1 MSTKKVVAALVIALA
16 VLAVAV
22 PMTTVLRPAKAAS
35 TVTVTLKVVPGIT
48 YTYAPNGDSYN
59 TSQGSLSLAGAKLFV
74 QVEYTNGTVISSQM
88 VTVNKSGYITVAVP
102 SGTAVDI
109 LINVA
114 GLGGVYIPVS
124 AIYDATFTANTVSNV
139 SVSMNVIPIKLVLSN
154 GTPITVLMATA
165 WTYNQTGAVVTD
177 SAMVNNV
184 TGVANE
190 IIPYYL
196 DKLFYT
202 SPISPLWPNYLFG
215 FMELGPSY
223 YTTFSYWALG
233 KKVTVTAYGTKG
245 ATKSTTPAGGAIAF
259 LNGTNYFLG
268 FWVHSAGYVG
278 YNTTL
283 PKPTWYLLYTQAD
296 PANDTSYWLFV
307 PVNASTGWAL
317 FVPWLNLSVSYGY
330 RFAYLISTTVNQ
342 TPYTFVF
349 HNLTGSGYIKATPM
363 TFGTTGIT
371 SLPFNKSLTAVMSG
385 SNAGAFNGTGKL
397 VLELIGPPPFNYA
410 NVSETGVF
418 YTNMTNGWAP
428 IIPTA
433 NPWPFSYGKK
443 IVVNGKVFAL
453 AINSTSTGYLYPT
466 GKFTASPTLYAYGT
480 QIFYTPYKLSNST
493 SSTAYVVIKGKV
505 TTLYG
510 NYTVPNGT
518 VEIVVNNGATNVYT
532 VNVSVKSGAFS
543 SPALSLSP
551 TTNYTYKV
559 YYYNASTEVLSSN
572 TSGTNV
578 VFSGTP
584 SGFTTLTVASTSTST
599 STSTT
604 TTTSPSTGTS
614 VSINPLY
621 VALGLIFLVI
631 IIVAIVAATH
641 GAKHAIEETIRRYVK
656 EDRGDYVTG
665 S

>member
-1 MSTKKVVAALVIALA
+1 MYTKKVVAALVIALA

-22 PMTTVLRPAKAAS
+22 PMAAVLRPAKAAS
-35 TVTVTLKVVPGIT
+35 TVTVTLKVVPGIK

-59 TSQGSLSLAGAKLFV
+59 TSQGSLSLAGANLFV

-114 GLGGVYIPVS
+114 GLGGVDIPVS

-154 GTPITVLMATA
+154 GTPVTVLMATA

-177 SAMVNNV
+177 MAMVNNV

-190 IIPYYL
+190 IVPYYL
-196 DKLFYT
+196 GKYFYT
-202 SPISPLWPNYLFG
+202 SPINPLWPNYLYG
-215 FMELGPSY
+215 WIELGPSY

-233 KKVTVTAYGTKG
+233 KEVTVTAYGTKG
-245 ATKSTTPAGGAIAF
+245 ATKSPTPAGGAIAF
-259 LNGTNYFLG
+259 LNGTSYFLG

-278 YNTTL
+278 YNSTL
-283 PKPTWYLLYTQAD
+283 PKPTWYLLYTEAD

-307 PVNASTGWAL
+307 PVNTSTGWAL
-317 FVPWLNLSVSYGY
+317 FVPYLNLSVSYGY
-330 RFAYLISTTVNQ
+330 RFAYLIATTVNQ

-349 HNLTGSGYIKATPM
+349 HSLTGSGYVKATPM

-371 SLPFNKSLTAVMSG
+371 SLPFNKSLTAVMTG

-397 VLELIGPPPFNYA
+397 VLEYIGLSPFNYA
-410 NVSETGVF
+410 NISKTGVF

-466 GKFTASPTLYAYGT
+466 GKFTATPTLYAYGT

-559 YYYNASTEVLSSN
+559 YYYNVSTEVLSSN

-578 VFSGTP
+578 EFSGTP
-584 SGFTTLTVASTSTST
+584 SGFTTLTVASTGT

-604 TTTSPSTGTS
+604 TTTSPSTPTS

-621 VALGLIFLVI
+621 VTLGLVFLVI
-631 IIVAIVAATH
+631 IIVAVVAATH
-641 GAKHAIEETIRRYVK
+641 GAKHAIEEAIRRYVK

>member
-22 PMTTVLRPAKAAS
+22 PMAAVLRPAKAAS
-35 TVTVTLKVVPGIT
+35 TVTVTLKVVPGIK

-59 TSQGSLSLAGAKLFV
+59 TSQGSLSLAGASLFV

-114 GLGGVYIPVS
+114 GVGGVDIPVS

-139 SVSMNVIPIKLVLSN
+139 SVSMNVVPIKLVLSN

-165 WTYNQTGAVVTD
+165 WTYNETGAVVTD

-184 TGVANE
+184 TSVANE
-190 IIPYYL
+190 IVPYYL
-196 DKLFYT
+196 DKAFYT
-202 SPISPLWPNYLFG
+202 SPINPLWPNYLYG

-233 KKVTVTAYGTKG
+233 KNVTVTAYGTKG

-283 PKPTWYLLYTQAD
+283 PKPTWYLLYTEAD

-330 RFAYLISTTVNQ
+330 RFAYLIATTVNQ

-349 HNLTGSGYIKATPM
+349 HSLTGSGYVKATPM

-371 SLPFNKSLTAVMSG
+371 SLPFNKSLTAVMTG
-385 SNAGAFNGTGKL
+385 SNAGAFNGTSKM
-397 VLELIGPPPFNYA
+397 VLELIGPPAFNYA
-410 NVSETGVF
+410 NISKTGVF

-443 IVVNGKVFAL
+443 IVINGKVFAL

-466 GKFTASPTLYAYGT
+466 GEFTATPTLYAYGT
-480 QIFYTPYKLSNST
+480 QIFYTPYRLSNST

-551 TTNYTYKV
+551 TTNYTYEL

-578 VFSGTP
+578 EFSGTP
-584 SGFTTLTVASTSTST
+584 SSFTTLTVASTSTST
-599 STSTT
+599 STT
-604 TTTSPSTGTS
+604 TS

-631 IIVAIVAATH
+631 IIVAIVAATR
-641 GAKHAIEETIRRYVK
+641 GAKHAIEETTRRYVK
-656 EDRGDYVTG
+656 EDRGGYVTG

>member
-1 MSTKKVVAALVIALA
+1 MSMKKVIAALVIVLA

-22 PMTTVLRPAKAAS
+22 PMAAVLRPAKAAS
-35 TVTVTLKVVPGIT
+35 TVTVTLKVIPGIK

-114 GLGGVYIPVS
+114 GLGGVDIPVS

-190 IIPYYL
+190 IVPYYL

-202 SPISPLWPNYLFG
+202 SPISPLWPNYLYG

-233 KKVTVTAYGTKG
+233 KEVTVTAYGTKG
-245 ATKSTTPAGGAIAF
+245 ETKSPTPAGGAIAF

-278 YNTTL
+278 YNTSL
-283 PKPTWYLLYTQAD
+283 PEPTWHLLYTQAD
-296 PANDTSYWLFV
+296 PANDTTYWLFV

-330 RFAYLISTTVNQ
+330 RFAYLIATTVNQ

-349 HNLTGSGYIKATPM
+349 HSLTGSGYIKATPM

-371 SLPFNKSLTAVMSG
+371 SLPFNKSLTAVMTG
-385 SNAGAFNGTGKL
+385 SNAGAFNGTGKM

-410 NVSETGVF
+410 NISSTGVF

-443 IVVNGKVFAL
+443 IVINGKVYAL

-572 TSGTNV
+572 ASGTNV

-584 SGFTTLTVASTSTST
+584 SGFSTLTVASTST
-599 STSTT
+599 TT
-604 TTTSPSTGTS
+604 TTTSTSTPTS
-614 VSINPLY
+614 VSINPFY

-631 IIVAIVAATH
+631 IIVAVVAATR
-641 GAKHAIEETIRRYVK
+641 GAKHAIEGSTRRYVK

>member
-1 MSTKKVVAALVIALA
+1 MKKIVAALVIALA

-35 TVTVTLKVVPGIT
+35 TVTVTLKVVPGIK

-114 GLGGVYIPVS
+114 GLGGVDIPVS
-124 AIYDATFTANTVSNV
+124 AIYDATFTTNTVSNV

-177 SAMVNNV
+177 LAMVNNV

-190 IIPYYL
+190 IVPYYL

-223 YTTFSYWALG
+223 YSTFSYWALG
-233 KKVTVTAYGTKG
+233 KTVTVTAYGTKG

-283 PKPTWYLLYTQAD
+283 PKPTWYLLYTEAD
-296 PANDTSYWLFV
+296 PANDTTYWLFV

-330 RFAYLISTTVNQ
+330 RFAYLIATTVNQ

-349 HNLTGSGYIKATPM
+349 HSLTGSGYIKATPM

-371 SLPFNKSLTAVMSG
+371 SLPFNKSLTAVMTG

-410 NVSETGVF
+410 NISKTGVF

-443 IVVNGKVFAL
+443 IVINGKVFAL

-584 SGFTTLTVASTSTST
+584 SGFTTLTVASTSTTTTTST
-599 STSTT
+599 STS
-604 TTTSPSTGTS
+604 TS

>member
-1 MSTKKVVAALVIALA
+1 MSMKKIIVALVIVLA

-22 PMTTVLRPAKAAS
+22 PLAAVLRPAKAAS
-35 TVTVTLKVVPGIT
+35 TVTVTLKVIPGIK
-48 YTYAPNGDSYN
+48 YTYAPSGASYN
-59 TSQGSLSLAGAKLFV
+59 TSQGSLSLAGANLFV

-114 GLGGVYIPVS
+114 GLGGVDIPVS

-177 SAMVNNV
+177 PAMVNNV

-190 IIPYYL
+190 IVPYYL

-202 SPISPLWPNYLFG
+202 SPINPLWPNYLYG

-233 KKVTVTAYGTKG
+233 KEVTVTAYGTKG

-278 YNTTL
+278 YNSTL

-296 PANDTSYWLFV
+296 PANDTVSWLFV

-330 RFAYLISTTVNQ
+330 RFAYLIATTVNQ

-349 HNLTGSGYIKATPM
+349 HSLTGSGYIKATPL

-371 SLPFNKSLTAVMSG
+371 SLPFNKSLTAVMTG
-385 SNAGAFNGTGKL
+385 SNAGAFNGTNMIP
-397 VLELIGPPPFNYA
+397 LELIGVSPFAYA
-410 NVSETGVF
+410 NISKTGVF

-466 GKFTASPTLYAYGT
+466 GKFTATPTLYAYGT

-584 SGFTTLTVASTSTST
+584 SGFTTLTVASTST
-599 STSTT
+599 T
-604 TTTSPSTGTS
+604 TTTSPSTTTS

-631 IIVAIVAATH
+631 IIVAVVAAVR
-641 GAKHAIEETIRRYVK
+641 GAKHAIEENIRRYVK
-656 EDRGDYVTG
+656 EGRGDYVTG

>member
-1 MSTKKVVAALVIALA
+1 MSMKKVIAALVIVLA

-22 PMTTVLRPAKAAS
+22 PMAAVLRPAKAAS
-35 TVTVTLKVVPGIT
+35 TVTVTLKVIPGIK

-114 GLGGVYIPVS
+114 GLGGVDIPVS

-177 SAMVNNV
+177 PAMVNNV

-190 IIPYYL
+190 IVPYYL

-202 SPISPLWPNYLFG
+202 SPINPLWPNYLYG

-233 KKVTVTAYGTKG
+233 KEVTVTAYGTKG
-245 ATKSTTPAGGAIAF
+245 ETKSTTPAGGAIAF

-296 PANDTSYWLFV
+296 PANDTVSWLFV

-330 RFAYLISTTVNQ
+330 RFAYLIATTVNQ

-349 HNLTGSGYIKATPM
+349 HSLTGSGYIKATPL

-371 SLPFNKSLTAVMSG
+371 SLPFNKSLTAVMTG
-385 SNAGAFNGTGKL
+385 SNAGAFNGTNMIP
-397 VLELIGPPPFNYA
+397 LELIGVSPFAYA
-410 NVSETGVF
+410 NISKTGVF

-443 IVVNGKVFAL
+443 IVINGKVYAL

-466 GKFTASPTLYAYGT
+466 GKFTATPTLYAYGT

-599 STSTT
+599 T
-604 TTTSPSTGTS
+604 TTTSPSTTTS

-631 IIVAIVAATH
+631 IIVAVVAAVR
-641 GAKHAIEETIRRYVK
+641 GAKHAIEENIRRYVK
-656 EDRGDYVTG
+656 EGRGDYVTG

>member
-1 MSTKKVVAALVIALA
+1 MKKVIAALVIALA

-22 PMTTVLRPAKAAS
+22 PLAAVLRPAKAAS
-35 TVTVTLKVVPGIT
+35 TVTVTLKVIPGIK

-59 TSQGSLSLAGAKLFV
+59 TSQGSLSLAGANLFV

-114 GLGGVYIPVS
+114 GLGGVDIPVS

-177 SAMVNNV
+177 PAMVNNV

-190 IIPYYL
+190 IVPYYL
-196 DKLFYT
+196 GKYFYN
-202 SPISPLWPNYLFG
+202 SPINPLWPNYLYG

-233 KKVTVTAYGTKG
+233 KEVTVTAYGTKG

-268 FWVHSAGYVG
+268 FWVHSAGTVG

-283 PKPTWYLLYTQAD
+283 PNPTWYLLYTEAD

-330 RFAYLISTTVNQ
+330 RFAYLIATTVNQ

-349 HNLTGSGYIKATPM
+349 HSLTGSGYIKATPM
-363 TFGTTGIT
+363 TFGTTGVT
-371 SLPFNKSLTAVMSG
+371 SLPFNKSLTAVMTG

-410 NVSETGVF
+410 NVSKTGVF

-443 IVVNGKVFAL
+443 IVINSKVFAL
-453 AINSTSTGYLYPT
+453 AINTTSTGYLYPT

-551 TTNYTYKV
+551 TTNYTYKL

-578 VFSGTP
+578 EFSGTP
-584 SGFTTLTVASTSTST
+584 SGFTTLTVASTST
-599 STSTT
+599 T
-604 TTTSPSTGTS
+604 TTTSTSTS

-631 IIVAIVAATH
+631 IIVAVVAATH
-641 GAKHAIEETIRRYVK
+641 GAKHAIEENIRRYVK
-656 EDRGDYVTG
+656 EDRGGYVTG

>member
-1 MSTKKVVAALVIALA
+1 MKKVIAALVIVLA

-22 PMTTVLRPAKAAS
+22 PMAAVLRPAKAAS
-35 TVTVTLKVVPGIT
+35 TVTVTLKVIPGIK

-114 GLGGVYIPVS
+114 GLGGVDIPVS

-177 SAMVNNV
+177 PAMVNNV

-190 IIPYYL
+190 IVPYYL
-196 DKLFYT
+196 DKLFYN

-233 KKVTVTAYGTKG
+233 KNVTITAYGTKG
-245 ATKSTTPAGGAIAF
+245 ETKSPTPAGGAIAF

-278 YNTTL
+278 YNTSL
-283 PKPTWYLLYTQAD
+283 PEPTWYLLYTKAD
-296 PANDTSYWLFV
+296 PANDTTYWLFV

-330 RFAYLISTTVNQ
+330 RFAYLIATTVNQ

-349 HNLTGSGYIKATPM
+349 HSLTGSGYIKATPM

-371 SLPFNKSLTAVMSG
+371 SLPFNKSLTAVMTG
-385 SNAGAFNGTGKL
+385 SNAGAFNGTGKM

-410 NVSETGVF
+410 NISSTGVF

-443 IVVNGKVFAL
+443 IVINGKVYAL

-572 TSGTNV
+572 ASGTNV

-584 SGFTTLTVASTSTST
+584 SGFSTLTVASTSTT
-599 STSTT
+599 TT
-604 TTTSPSTGTS
+604 TTTSPSTPTS
-614 VSINPLY
+614 VSINPFY

-631 IIVAIVAATH
+631 IIVAVVAATR
-641 GAKHAIEETIRRYVK
+641 GAKHAIEGSTRRYVK

>member
-1 MSTKKVVAALVIALA
+1 MSMKKVIAALVIVLA

-22 PMTTVLRPAKAAS
+22 PMAAVLRPAKAAS
-35 TVTVTLKVVPGIT
+35 TVTVTLKVIPGIK
-48 YTYAPNGDSYN
+48 YTYAPTGASYN

-114 GLGGVYIPVS
+114 GLGGVDIPVS

-177 SAMVNNV
+177 PAMVNNV
-184 TGVANE
+184 TGVDNE

-196 DKLFYT
+196 DKAFYN
-202 SPISPLWPNYLFG
+202 SPINPLWPNYLYG

-223 YTTFSYWALG
+223 YSTFSYWALG
-233 KKVTVTAYGTKG
+233 KEVTVTAYGTKG
-245 ATKSTTPAGGAIAF
+245 ETKSTTPAGGAIAF

-278 YNTTL
+278 YNSTL
-283 PKPTWYLLYTQAD
+283 PKPTWYLLYTEAD
-296 PANDTSYWLFV
+296 PANDTVSWLFV

-330 RFAYLISTTVNQ
+330 RFAYLIATTVNQ

-349 HNLTGSGYIKATPM
+349 HSLTGSGYIKATPL

-371 SLPFNKSLTAVMSG
+371 SLPFNKSLTAVMTG
-385 SNAGAFNGTGKL
+385 SNAGAFNGTNMIP
-397 VLELIGPPPFNYA
+397 LELIGVSPFAYA
-410 NVSETGVF
+410 NISKTGVF

-443 IVVNGKVFAL
+443 IVVNGKVYAL

-466 GKFTASPTLYAYGT
+466 GKFTATPTLYAYGT

-599 STSTT
+599 T
-604 TTTSPSTGTS
+604 TTTSPSTTTS

-631 IIVAIVAATH
+631 IIVAVVAAVR
-641 GAKHAIEETIRRYVK
+641 GAKHAIEENIRRYVK
-656 EDRGDYVTG
+656 EGRGDYVTG

>member
-1 MSTKKVVAALVIALA
+1 MSMKKVIAALVIVLA

-22 PMTTVLRPAKAAS
+22 PMAAVLRPAKAAS
-35 TVTVTLKVVPGIT
+35 TVTVTLKVIPGIK

-114 GLGGVYIPVS
+114 GLGGVDIPVS

-177 SAMVNNV
+177 PAMVNNV

-190 IIPYYL
+190 IVPYYL

-202 SPISPLWPNYLFG
+202 SPINPLWPNYLYG

-233 KKVTVTAYGTKG
+233 KEVTVTAYGTKG
-245 ATKSTTPAGGAIAF
+245 ETKSTTPAGGAIAF

-296 PANDTSYWLFV
+296 PANDTVSWLFV

-330 RFAYLISTTVNQ
+330 RFAYLIATTVNQ

-349 HNLTGSGYIKATPM
+349 HSLTGSGYIKATPL

-371 SLPFNKSLTAVMSG
+371 SLPFNKSLTAVMTG
-385 SNAGAFNGTGKL
+385 SNAGAFNGTNMIP
-397 VLELIGPPPFNYA
+397 LELIGVSPFAYA
-410 NVSETGVF
+410 NISKTGVF

-443 IVVNGKVFAL
+443 IVINGKVYAL

-599 STSTT
+599 T
-604 TTTSPSTGTS
+604 TTTSPSTTTS

-631 IIVAIVAATH
+631 IIVAVVAAVR
-641 GAKHAIEETIRRYVK
+641 GAKHAIEENIRRYVK
-656 EDRGDYVTG
+656 EGRGDYVTG

>member
-1 MSTKKVVAALVIALA
+1 MSMKKVIAALVIVLA

-22 PMTTVLRPAKAAS
+22 PMAAVLRPAKAAS
-35 TVTVTLKVVPGIT
+35 TVTVTLKVIPGIK

-114 GLGGVYIPVS
+114 GLGGVDIPVS

-154 GTPITVLMATA
+154 GTPVTVLMATA

-177 SAMVNNV
+177 PAMVNNV

-196 DKLFYT
+196 DKLFYN
-202 SPISPLWPNYLFG
+202 SPINPLWPNYLFG

-233 KKVTVTAYGTKG
+233 KEVTVTAYGTKG
-245 ATKSTTPAGGAIAF
+245 ATKSPTPAGGAIAF
-259 LNGTNYFLG
+259 LNGTNYLLG

-296 PANDTSYWLFV
+296 PANDTTSWLFV

-330 RFAYLISTTVNQ
+330 RFAYLLATTVNQ

-349 HNLTGSGYIKATPM
+349 HSLTGSGYIKATPL

-371 SLPFNKSLTAVMSG
+371 SLPFNKTLTAVMTG
-385 SNAGAFNGTGKL
+385 SNAGAFNGTNMIP
-397 VLELIGPPPFNYA
+397 LELIGVSPFAYA
-410 NVSETGVF
+410 NISKTGVF

-443 IVVNGKVFAL
+443 IVINGKVYAL
-453 AINSTSTGYLYPT
+453 AINATSTGYLYPT

-551 TTNYTYKV
+551 TTNYTYKL

-578 VFSGTP
+578 EFSGTP
-584 SGFTTLTVASTSTST
+584 SGFTTLTVASTST
-599 STSTT
+599 TT
-604 TTTSPSTGTS
+604 TTTSPSTPTS

-631 IIVAIVAATH
+631 IVVAVVAATR
-641 GAKHAIEETIRRYVK
+641 GAKHAIEGSTRRYVK

>member
-1 MSTKKVVAALVIALA
+1 MSMKKVIAALVIVLA

-22 PMTTVLRPAKAAS
+22 PMAAVLRPAKAAS
-35 TVTVTLKVVPGIT
+35 TVTVTLKVIPGIK
-48 YTYAPNGDSYN
+48 YTYAPTGASYN

-114 GLGGVYIPVS
+114 GLGGVDIPVS

-177 SAMVNNV
+177 PAMVNNV
-184 TGVANE
+184 TGVDNE

-196 DKLFYT
+196 DKAFYN
-202 SPISPLWPNYLFG
+202 SPINPLWPNYLYG

-223 YTTFSYWALG
+223 YSTFSYWALG
-233 KKVTVTAYGTKG
+233 KEVTVTAYGTKG
-245 ATKSTTPAGGAIAF
+245 ETKSTTPAGGAIAF

-278 YNTTL
+278 YNSTL
-283 PKPTWYLLYTQAD
+283 PKPTWYLLYTEAD
-296 PANDTSYWLFV
+296 PANDTVSWLFV

-330 RFAYLISTTVNQ
+330 RFAYLIATTVNQ

-349 HNLTGSGYIKATPM
+349 HSLTGSGYIKATPL

-371 SLPFNKSLTAVMSG
+371 SLPFNKSLTAVMTG
-385 SNAGAFNGTGKL
+385 SNAGAFNGTNMIP
-397 VLELIGPPPFNYA
+397 LELIGVSPFAYA
-410 NVSETGVF
+410 NISKTGVF

-443 IVVNGKVFAL
+443 IVVNGKVYAL

-466 GKFTASPTLYAYGT
+466 GKFTATPTLYAYGT

-584 SGFTTLTVASTSTST
+584 SGFSTLTVAST

-604 TTTSPSTGTS
+604 TTTSPSTTTS

-631 IIVAIVAATH
+631 IIVAVVAAVR
-641 GAKHAIEETIRRYVK
+641 GAKHAIEENIRRYVK
-656 EDRGDYVTG
+656 EGRGDYVTG

>member
-1 MSTKKVVAALVIALA
+1 MKKVVAALVIALA

-22 PMTTVLRPAKAAS
+22 PMAAVLRPAKAAS
-35 TVTVTLKVVPGIT
+35 TVTVTLKVIPGIK

-59 TSQGSLSLAGAKLFV
+59 TSQGSLSLAGANLFV

-102 SGTAVDI
+102 SGTAVNI
-109 LINVA
+109 LINVV
-114 GLGGVYIPVS
+114 GLGGVDIPVS

-177 SAMVNNV
+177 IAMVNNV

-190 IIPYYL
+190 IVPYYL
-196 DKLFYT
+196 NKLFYN
-202 SPISPLWPNYLFG
+202 SPISPLWPNYLYG

-223 YTTFSYWALG
+223 YATFSYWALG
-233 KKVTVTAYGTKG
+233 KTVTVTAYGTKG

-278 YNTTL
+278 YNSTL
-283 PKPTWYLLYTQAD
+283 PKPTWYLLYTEAD

-330 RFAYLISTTVNQ
+330 RFAYLIATTVNQ

-349 HNLTGSGYIKATPM
+349 HSLTGSGYIKATPM

-371 SLPFNKSLTAVMSG
+371 SLPFNKSLTAVMTG

-410 NVSETGVF
+410 NISKTGVF

-443 IVVNGKVFAL
+443 IVINGKVFAL

-466 GKFTASPTLYAYGT
+466 GKFTATPTLYAYGT

-493 SSTAYVVIKGKV
+493 SSTAYVVINGKV

-578 VFSGTP
+578 EFSGTP

-599 STSTT
+599 T
-604 TTTSPSTGTS
+604 TTTSPSTPTS

-631 IIVAIVAATH
+631 IIVAVVAAVH

-656 EDRGDYVTG
+656 EGRGDYVTG

>member
-1 MSTKKVVAALVIALA
+1 MPTKKIIAALVIALA
-16 VLAVAV
+16 VLALAV
-22 PMTTVLRPAKAAS
+22 PMAAVLRPAKAAS
-35 TVTVTLKVVPGIT
+35 TVTVTLKVIPGIK
-48 YTYAPNGDSYN
+48 YTYAPSGASYN
-59 TSQGSLSLAGAKLFV
+59 TSQGSLSLAGANLFV

-154 GTPITVLMATA
+154 GTPVTVLMATA

-177 SAMVNNV
+177 FAMTNNI
-184 TGVANE
+184 TGVPNE

-196 DKLFYT
+196 GKYFYT
-202 SPISPLWPNYLFG
+202 SPINPLWPNYLYGWF
-215 FMELGPSY
+215 ELGPSY

-233 KKVTVTAYGTKG
+233 KEVTVTAYGTKG
-245 ATKSTTPAGGAIAF
+245 ATKSPTPAGGAIAF

-268 FWVHSAGYVG
+268 YWVHSAGYMG
-278 YNTTL
+278 YNNTL
-283 PKPTWYLLYTQAD
+283 PKPTWYLLFTQAD

-307 PVNASTGWAL
+307 PVNTSTGWAL
-317 FVPWLNLSVSYGY
+317 FVPWLSLSVSYGY
-330 RFAYLISTTVNQ
+330 RFAYLIATNVNQ

-349 HNLTGSGYIKATPM
+349 HSLTGSGYIKATPM

-371 SLPFNKSLTAVMSG
+371 SLPFNKTLTAVMTG
-385 SNAGAFNGTGKL
+385 PNAGAFNGTNEL
-397 VLELIGPPPFNYA
+397 VLEYIGLSPFNYA
-410 NVSETGVF
+410 NVSKTGVF

-443 IVVNGKVFAL
+443 IVINGKVFAL

-466 GKFTASPTLYAYGT
+466 GKFTATPTLYAYGT
-480 QIFYTPYKLSNST
+480 QIFYTPYRLSNST

-532 VNVSVKSGAFS
+532 VNASVNDGSFT

-551 TTNYTYKV
+551 TTNYTYELI
-559 YYYNASTEVLSSN
+559 YYNASTEVLSSS

-578 VFSGTP
+578 EFSGTP

-599 STSTT
+599 STT
-604 TTTSPSTGTS
+604 TTTSPSTPTS

-621 VALGLIFLVI
+621 VALGLVFLVI
-631 IIVAIVAATH
+631 IIVTVVAATH